1 MPKDRTR
8 GKAGH
13 SAGAK
18 RDKAI
23 RAARA
28 EVEKRQR
35 QLAGAMADLAA
46 LEAHQAGQGTMPEP
60 VVPTDEPGPAPADD
74 APADLADVESG
85 GSGHWAGESE
95 PATAEAPESSEA
107 HDAAGAADDAGN
119 DEAPD
124 SADSATAP
132 ESSESSDAAEPAE
145 SSDSALIG

>member
-23 RAARA
+23 RAARK

-46 LEAHQAGQGTMPEP
+46 LEARRAGQETVPEP
-60 VVPTDEPGPAPADD
+60 VVPTDEPGAAGTDD
-74 APADLADVESG
+74 AASRSADVEPA
-85 GSGHWAGESE
+85 GSGRPIADLE
-95 PATAEAPESSEA
+95 PATAETPDAGEAPESADAADGREAAEASEA
-107 HDAAGAADDAGN
+107 SDAADGPGASESSGAAD
-119 DEAPD
+119 
-124 SADSATAP
+124 
-132 ESSESSDAAEPAE
+132 SSEST
-145 SSDSALIG
+145 DSALIG

>member
-13 SAGAK
+13 SAGTK

-46 LEAHQAGQGTMPEP
+46 LEARHAGHETGAEP
-60 VVPTDEPGPAPADD
+60 VVPSDEPGTAATDDPPAEIEPA
-74 APADLADVESG
+74 
-85 GSGHWAGESE
+85 GSGQWIGELE
-95 PATAEAPESSEA
+95 PDPAEAPDSTEA
-107 HDAAGAADDAGN
+107 HEAAGAADGAETA
-119 DEAPD
+119 EASD
-124 SADSATAP
+124 SA
-132 ESSESSDAAEPAE
+132 ESP
-145 SSDSALIG
+145 DSALIG